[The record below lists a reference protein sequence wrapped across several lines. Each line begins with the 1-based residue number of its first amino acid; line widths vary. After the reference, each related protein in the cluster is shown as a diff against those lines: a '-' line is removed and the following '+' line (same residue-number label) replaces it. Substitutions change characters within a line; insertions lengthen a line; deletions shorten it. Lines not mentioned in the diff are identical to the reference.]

1 MSSSKYFWLKK
12 TNFNFDCLILLTKE
26 QDEKKSEGIINNR
39 YRKIKSLGHG
49 SQGTVFQV
57 EDTKDN
63 NKM

>member
-1 MSSSKYFWLKK
+1 MPSSNYFWVKK
-12 TNFNFDCLILLTKE
+12 TNFYFDWLILLIKE
-26 QDEKKSEGIINNR
+26 HDEKKGEGIINNR